1 MILPPLVGVSARHRG
16 ELSGRGRRRLDRDVL
31 HPFLDFGQGQNAVDL
46 GIEPTD
52 DLARTVIDQN
62 HRSSGLLCRSS

>member
-1 MILPPLVGVSARHRG
+1 MIAL
-16 ELSGRGRRRLDRDVL
+16 
-31 HPFLDFGQGQNAVDL
+31 QQNAADL